1 MAERI
6 DLLLKYLPK
15 IGFGWLGVF
24 IVTIIIVALI
34 WVLQKVTQKKN

>member
-1 MAERI
+1 MAEKLE
-6 DLLLKYLPK
+6 LLLEVLPK

-34 WVLQKVTQKKN
+34 WVLQKLTQKKN